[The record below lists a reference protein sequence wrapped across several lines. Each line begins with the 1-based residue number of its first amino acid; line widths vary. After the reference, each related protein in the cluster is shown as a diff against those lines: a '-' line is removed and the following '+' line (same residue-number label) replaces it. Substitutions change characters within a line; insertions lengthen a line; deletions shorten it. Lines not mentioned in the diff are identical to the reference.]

1 MKQEIE
7 NLIRRQNDN
16 AAKVKMHMSSTSSNL
31 ALIRKIIVASVKH
44 LNFPKDIIEGLK
56 LAVTEACT
64 NVIRHAHKYDDSKSF
79 DIEMQGCNQAF
90 IIEILYNDPGF
101 DPTKIPVRD
110 LSEVRE
116 GGYGVFLMHSI
127 MDYVN
132 YITDSETGDV
142 RLQMVKLATKQNCA
156 ESVGGSCE
164 NRS

>member
-7 NLIRRQNDN
+7 QLIKRQTDVE
-16 AAKVKMHMSSTSSNL
+16 AKVKMRMSSSSGNL
-31 ALIRKIIVASVKH
+31 ALIRKVIVASVKH
-44 LNFPKDIIEGLK
+44 LNLAKETIEGLK

-79 DIEMQGCNQAF
+79 DIEIRGCEKAF

-101 DPTKIPVRD
+101 DPSKIPVRD

-132 YITDSETGDV
+132 YITDSKTGDV
-142 RLQMVKLATKQNCA
+142 RLQMVKLAA
-156 ESVGGSCE
+156 EIKNAECVGGSCE
-164 NRS
+164 N

>member
-1 MKQEIE
+1 MNKKIE
-7 NLIRRQNDN
+7 NLINSKNDN
-16 AAKVKMHMSSTSSNL
+16 ATKIKMHISSNSSNL

-44 LNFPKDIIEGLK
+44 LNLAKDFIEGLK

-101 DPTKIPVRD
+101 DPTKIPIRD

-116 GGYGVFLMHSI
+116 GGYGVFLMHNI

-132 YITDSETGDV
+132 YITDSETGNV
-142 RLQMVKLATKQNCA
+142 RLQMVKLAA
-156 ESVGGSCE
+156 EQLNANSVGGSCE
-164 NRS
+164 N